1 MLRNECVFGS
11 ITDEW
16 DAKIKLK
23 KTNLKKAKTDLR
35 IKSAV
40 IGRFEGFNNNK
51 LECII
56 VL

>member
-23 KTNLKKAKTDLR
+23 KTNLKNEKPDLR
-35 IKSAV
+35 VKSAV
-40 IGRFEGFNNNK
+40 IGRFEGFNNDK
-51 LECII
+51 LEYVI

>member
-1 MLRNECVFGS
+1 VFGS

-23 KTNLKKAKTDLR
+23 KTNLKNEKPDLR
-35 IKSAV
+35 VKSAV
-40 IGRFEGFNNNK
+40 IGRFEGFNNDK
-51 LECII
+51 LEYVI